1 MKRTIITLLVI
12 IAAGAG
18 IYYVLQKNKAKN
30 DADTAAVAEK
40 NAAVAVRI
48 DTARMSNISLEYL
61 ANGTLMPKQEVTV
74 AAETGGRVVRVMV
87 DEGSH
92 VSAGQTLA
100 VVEGDKLNVNVAN
113 AQASYDNAQANLQ
126 RYESAL
132 ATGGVTQQQ
141 VDQMRL
147 QFENAKN
154 NLTSAKLTAG
164 DVTIKTSVSG
174 IINSRKIEPGAYVS
188 PGTPAFDI
196 VNVSTLKLRVNV
208 DEKNVATLRLGQTV
222 KVKVSVYTDKEFT
235 GKITFIA
242 PKSDGSLNFPVE
254 IEITNNPNNELRAG
268 MYGTAVFGGEG
279 TANLLVVPRTAFVGS
294 ISDSKVYVLKDGKA
308 IETEVMAGRSFGDQ
322 VEVISGL
329 QANDQVIVS
338 GQINLFNN
346 TPVEVIK

>member
-1 MKRTIITLLVI
+1 MKRALITIIVI
-12 IAAGAG
+12 ALALAG
-18 IYYVLQKNKAKN
+18 IFYILNKNKAKVEQE
-30 DADTAAVAEK
+30 TAVVAQK

-48 DTARMSNISLEYL
+48 DTAVNQQMSLAYQ
-61 ANGTLMPKQEVTV
+61 ANGTFMPKQEVTV
-74 AAETGGRVVRVMV
+74 AAETGGRVVRVLV
-87 DEGSH
+87 DEGSR

-113 AQASYDNAQANLQ
+113 AQAAYDNARATLQ

-132 ATGGVTQQQ
+132 STGGVTQQQ

-154 NLTSAKLTAG
+154 NLKSAKLTAG

-174 IINSRKIEPGAYVS
+174 IVNSRKIEPGAYVS

-208 DEKNVATLRLGQTV
+208 DEKNVATLRVGQTV
-222 KVKVSVYTDKEFT
+222 QVLASVYVDKTFS

-254 IEITNNPNNELRAG
+254 IEIANNPNNDLRAG

-279 TANLLVVPRTAFVGS
+279 TASALVVPRTAFVGS
-294 ISDSKVYVLKDGKA
+294 ISDNKIFVLKNGKA
-308 IETEVMAGRSFGDQ
+308 IETKVTSGRSFGDQ
-322 VEVISGL
+322 IEVTSGI
-329 QANDQVIVS
+329 AAGDQVIIS
-338 GQINLFNN
+338 GQINLIDQA
-346 TPVEVIK
+346 PVEVIK

>member
-1 MKRTIITLLVI
+1 MKRTLITLIVI

-18 IYYVLQKNKAKN
+18 IYFILQKNKAKN

-48 DTARMSNISLEYL
+48 DTAENSNMSLEYL
-61 ANGTLMPKQEVTV
+61 ANGTFMPKQEVTV

-87 DEGSH
+87 DEGSR

-100 VVEGDKLNVNVAN
+100 IVEGDKLNVNVAN
-113 AQASYDNAQANLQ
+113 AQASYDNALANLQ
-126 RYESAL
+126 RYENAL
-132 ATGGVTQQQ
+132 STGGVTQQQ

-147 QFENAKN
+147 QFESSKN
-154 NLTSAKLTAG
+154 NLKSAKLTAG
-164 DVTIKTSVSG
+164 DVTIKTSVAG
-174 IINSRKIEPGAYVS
+174 IVNSRKIEPGAYVS

-208 DEKNVATLRLGQTV
+208 DEKNVATLRVGQV
-222 KVKVSVYTDKEFT
+222 VNVRVSVYADREFT

-254 IEITNNPNNELRAG
+254 IEIANNPNNELRAG
-268 MYGTAVFGGEG
+268 MYGTAVFGASG
-279 TANLLVVPRTAFVGS
+279 TSSVLVVPRTAFVGS
-294 ISDSKVYVLKDGKA
+294 ISDNKVFVLKNGKA
-308 IETEVMAGRSFGDQ
+308 VESEVVAGRSFGDNI
-322 VEVISGL
+322 EVLSGL
-329 QANDQVIVS
+329 QAGDQVIVS

-346 TPVEVIK
+346 SPVEIIK

>member
-1 MKRTIITLLVI
+1 MKRTLITLLVI

-18 IYYVLQKNKAKN
+18 IYFILQKNKAKN
-30 DADTAAVAEK
+30 DAATAAVAEK

-48 DTARMSNISLEYL
+48 DTAENSNMSLEYL
-61 ANGTLMPKQEVTV
+61 ANGTFMPKQEVTV
-74 AAETGGRVVRVMV
+74 AAETGGRVVRVLV
-87 DEGSH
+87 DEGSR
-92 VSAGQTLA
+92 VSPGQTLA

-126 RYESAL
+126 RYENAL
-132 ATGGVTQQQ
+132 STGGVTQQQ

-154 NLTSAKLTAG
+154 NLKSAKLTAG
-164 DVTIKTSVSG
+164 DVTIKTSVGG
-174 IINSRKIEPGAYVS
+174 IVNARKIEPGAYVS

-208 DEKNVATLRLGQTV
+208 DEKNVAALRVGQAV
-222 KVKVSVYTDKEFT
+222 NVKVSVYADKEFT

-254 IEITNNPNNELRAG
+254 IELANNPNNELRAG
-268 MYGTAVFGGEG
+268 MYGTAVFGTQG
-279 TANLLVVPRTAFVGS
+279 TSSVLVVPRTAFVGS
-294 ISDSKVYVLKDGKA
+294 ISDNKVYVLKNGKA
-308 IETEVMAGRSFGDQ
+308 VETEVVAGRSFGDKI
-322 VEVISGL
+322 EVISGL
-329 QANDQVIVS
+329 QAGDQVIVS

-346 TPVEVIK
+346 TPVEIIK